1 MLIDR
6 EQELE
11 ELNFL
16 LAEPQAHLLAVSG
29 RRRLGKTTLL
39 VEWARRSNRPY
50 LYWVASRAPAAL
62 LLRQFSQAVWQQAHP
77 DAVMPADF
85 SFADWSEA
93 FVQLARLA
101 ATQRFVVILDEF
113 PYAVESAPALPSLL
127 QNAWDHHLKQ
137 SKIMVVLCG
146 SHVGMMEDLLLSN
159 APLFGRLV
167 GPLRVGPLPFHALS
181 QFFPKYTA
189 AERVAVWALVGGVP
203 AYLERFDGNQPVAA
217 NIRRHI
223 FRTTGLFRTD
233 PEHLLHE
240 GVRELQ
246 NYVAILLAIAS
257 GAHRPTEIA
266 VQAGLD
272 GSKRVDPYLARLGQ
286 LGIVERETPVTVP
299 RAEQAASRFGRYKL
313 ADQYLRFYFRFIWPN
328 QGLLEQG
335 LHDRLWELVSKQLR
349 TYVGQVAFEELSRAW
364 VLAQARAGQLPFLP
378 EQVGAHW
385 STTVQVDVAAIN
397 WREHRLLL
405 GECKWGADPVGRAVI
420 RELIDEKT
428 PKVREALPKGGAD
441 WTIDYAFFARSG
453 FTEAAQAEAKS
464 AQATLVDLM
473 LLDQGLQRR

>member
-16 LAEPQAHLLAVSG
+16 LKEPTAHLLAVSG

-39 VEWARRSNRPY
+39 VEWARRSQQPF

-62 LLRQFSQAVWQQAHP
+62 LLRQISQAIWQQAYP
-77 DAVMPADF
+77 ETAVSADF
-85 SFADWSEA
+85 TFADWSEA

-101 ATQRFVVILDEF
+101 TAQRLIVILDEF
-113 PYAVESAPALPSLL
+113 PYAVESEPALPSLL
-127 QNAWDHHLKQ
+127 QNAWDHQLKQ
-137 SKIMVVLCG
+137 TKIMMVLCG
-146 SHVGMMEDLLLSN
+146 SHVGMMDDLMLYN
-159 APLFGRLV
+159 APLFGRLI
-167 GPLRVGPLPFHALS
+167 GPLRVGPLPFYALS
-181 QFFPKYTA
+181 QFFPTYTA

-203 AYLERFDGNQPVAA
+203 AYLERFDSTQSLTA
-217 NIRRHI
+217 NVRRHI

-246 NYVAILLAIAS
+246 NYVAILLAIAG
-257 GAHRPTEIA
+257 GAHRLSEIA

-272 GSKRVDPYLARLGQ
+272 SSKRIDPYLARLSQ
-286 LGIVERETPVTVP
+286 LGVVEREVPVTVP
-299 RAEQAASRFGRYKL
+299 RTEQAASRFGRYKL

-335 LHDRLWELVSKQLR
+335 LHDRLWEMVSEQLR
-349 TYVGQVAFEELSRAW
+349 AYVGQAAFEELSRAW
-364 VLAQARAGQLPFLP
+364 VLAQARAGQLAFLP
-378 EQVGAHW
+378 EQVGSHW
-385 STTVQVDVAAIN
+385 SANVQVDVAAIN
-397 WREHRLLL
+397 WRERRLLL
-405 GECKWGADPVGRAVI
+405 GECKWGADPVGRSVI

-428 PKVREALPKGGAD
+428 PKVREALPKGSE
-441 WTIDYAFFARSG
+441 WTIDYVFFARNG
-453 FTEAAQAEAKS
+453 FTEAAQTEAQS
-464 AQATLVDLM
+464 VNARLVDL
-473 LLDQGLQRR
+473 LALDRGLQHH